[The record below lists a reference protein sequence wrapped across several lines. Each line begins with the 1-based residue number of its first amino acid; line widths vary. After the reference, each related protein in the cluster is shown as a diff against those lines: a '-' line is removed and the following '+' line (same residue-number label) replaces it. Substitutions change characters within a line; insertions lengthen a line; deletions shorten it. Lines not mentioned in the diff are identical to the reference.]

1 MSSALQ
7 PSRASV
13 PTEPEP
19 ISNARLAAELQA
31 VALAI
36 HIYGLEGYARMTGQR
51 VQETPVTEMLCPL
64 CQEDTPSTEAF
75 EHFGQVMCAECAA
88 SLYDPGDGWPGGETA
103 A

>member
-31 VALAI
+31 LALTI
-36 HIYGLEGYARMTGQR
+36 HMFGLDGLANMTAER
-51 VQETPVTEMLCPL
+51 AYETPEN
-64 CQEDTPSTEAF
+64 E
-75 EHFGQVMCAECAA
+75 QVA
-88 SLYDPGDGWPGGETA
+88 P
-103 A
+103 